1 MTTDK
6 LLKEFINLT
15 DKQKKAV
22 INKLNNDKNTPDELL
37 SGLNWLYELSKS
49 KTKKAMYNFIKE

>member
-1 MTTDK
+1 MSTDK
-6 LLKEFINLT
+6 LLKEFISLT

-22 INKLNNDKNTPDELL
+22 INKLNNDKNTPSELV